1 MDIDVL
7 ILYHFNNTLAIYMTM
22 YRLALYI
29 YIYMKVDVVGSLTL
43 GRWVTET
50 LLHAIFCEC
59 GSNCSVCSE
68 TACYGG
74 AGAKS

>member
-29 YIYMKVDVVGSLTL
+29 YIYES
-43 GRWVTET
+43 
-50 LLHAIFCEC
+50 
-59 GSNCSVCSE
+59 
-68 TACYGG
+68 
-74 AGAKS
+74 